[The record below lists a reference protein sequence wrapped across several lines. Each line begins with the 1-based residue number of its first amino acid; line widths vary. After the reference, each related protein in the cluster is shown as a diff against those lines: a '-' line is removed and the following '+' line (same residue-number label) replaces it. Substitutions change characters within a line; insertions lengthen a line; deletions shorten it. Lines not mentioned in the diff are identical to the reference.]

1 MKSEDITKKLMGHSP
16 EILGSGNFSK
26 YAVLVPLIEKEDGM
40 HVLFEERSHKL
51 RRQPGDICFPGGK
64 IDKSDCNELA
74 AALRETNEELG
85 LGKDDI
91 SHVFPIDYLV
101 SPFGMIVYPFAGFVR
116 NLQQITPNP
125 AEVETIF
132 TVPLSFF
139 MEKPPEIYHVQY
151 KIEPHENF
159 PHDLIVGGE
168 NYQWQPKQMEEYFYL
183 YKDRVIWGLTAKILT
198 HFIEILR

>member
-1 MKSEDITKKLMGHSP
+1 MKSEDITKKLIVHIP

-64 IDKSDCNELA
+64 IDKLDQDEQA

-85 LGKDDI
+85 LGEEDI
-91 SHVFPIDYLV
+91 AHVFPIDYLV
-101 SPFGMIVYPFAGFVR
+101 SPFGMIVYPFTGIVR
-116 NLQQITPNP
+116 NHQHIMPNP
-125 AEVETIF
+125 AEVETTF
-132 TVPLSFF
+132 TVPLSYF
-139 MEKPPEIYHVQY
+139 MEKPPEIYYVQY

-159 PHDLIVGGE
+159 PHELIVGGE
-168 NYQWQPKQMEEYFYL
+168 NYKWQPKQMEEYFYI
-183 YKDRVIWGLTAKILT
+183 YNDRVIWGMTAKILT
-198 HFIEILR
+198 HLIDILR